1 MRRLEALSRIFGEAC
16 TDRAVE
22 QAWSERLAGDDRLW
36 VFSRMA
42 VNTLSC
48 DLPSKARRPVTIS

>member
-36 VFSRMA
+36 VFFQDGGEYAELRFAFKSASSR
-42 VNTLSC
+42 
-48 DLPSKARRPVTIS
+48 